1 VCIHWVDPVDDDA
14 PPPLDAPPKDG
25 IPDWVETVKLEWE
38 QIWDW
43 EIDELDYRAPLPD
56 GTSSDHGPSDKL
68 DVYLEDLG
76 SVGVFGYCTSDDP
89 AAEDPD
95 VWVVSAYC
103 VIDNDFA
110 EFGPSH
116 TPEEFMQVTSA
127 HEFHHASQFA
137 YDWGEDWWMLEGTA
151 ANMEET
157 VYDTVDDNVMF
168 LKSPFRSP
176 LNRPWS
182 PLDRAEYGDAGYG
195 SWIFWRYLQ
204 EKVEEVEGEPEILQQ
219 IWERA
224 ANVYSLKAVTKELTQ
239 LKRPF
244 RDEFAEFAAA
254 NRLSDYD
261 DAAEAGYPVPP
272 RSGVFGLGP
281 KNRVIGWRTWKI
293 NHLAARFL
301 SFTAGSKASASAK
314 LRLEFKLPKYGT
326 RATIMVIEQNGDPT
340 VVRRLN
346 QNAKGFVRWGAPFGK
361 GTVKRVE
368 VALTNGSTRVT
379 SCEFGPGPP
388 WTSCYG
394 RPLDNGRA
402 FRVRATLIG

>member
-1 VCIHWVDPVDDDA
+1 
-14 PPPLDAPPKDG
+14 
-25 IPDWVETVKLEWE
+25 
-38 QIWDW
+38 
-43 EIDELDYRAPLPD
+43 
-56 GTSSDHGPSDKL
+56 
-68 DVYLEDLG
+68 
-76 SVGVFGYCTSDDP
+76 
-89 AAEDPD
+89 
-95 VWVVSAYC
+95 
-103 VIDNDFA
+103 
-110 EFGPSH
+110 
-116 TPEEFMQVTSA
+116 MQVTSA

-137 YDWGEDWWMLEGTA
+137 YDSGEDWWMMEGTA

-157 VYDTVDDNVMF
+157 VYPDVDDNVVF
-168 LKSPFRSP
+168 LRYWSP
-176 LNRPWS
+176 LTRPWS
-182 PLDRAEYGDAGYG
+182 PLDRAGFGDSEYG

-314 LRLEFKLPKYGT
+314 LRLEFKLPRYGT
-326 RATIMVIEQNGDPT
+326 RATVMVINQNGEPT
-340 VVRRLN
+340 VP
-346 QNAKGFVRWGAPFGK
+346 APEPEREGLRPL
-361 GTVKRVE
+361 GR
-368 VALTNGSTRVT
+368 ALRQGDRQAGRGRAHERQHAGHAPAGST
-379 SCEFGPGPP
+379 PGPP

-394 RPLDNGRA
+394 RPLDDGRA